1 MGRGLDRE
9 ERGGEH
15 NAEAVKSRIG
25 VTCLAAEA
33 GLEHLTGM
41 DGNVAAERSA
51 TCMNNFIHLLCRVA
65 RRWAGRQSNRNTGFD
80 SSLFPSQIQ
89 CSLC

>member
-9 ERGGEH
+9 ERGGED

-65 RRWAGRQSNRNTGFD
+65 RRWAGRQSNRNVAFD
-80 SSLFPSQIQ
+80 YSLLVTKASV
-89 CSLC
+89 S